1 MLINFPVMRKEVI
14 VKFSLLLS
22 VDFESLVDVL
32 QTVIM
37 KISKI
42 CNCMGGQKE
51 WH

>member
-1 MLINFPVMRKEVI
+1 MKVVDCAYKF

-22 VDFESLVDVL
+22 VAFESLVDML
-32 QTVIM
+32 QTVIK

-42 CNCMGGQKE
+42 CNCVGGQKE